1 MWRCDKVALWQRY
14 MVTEEPIRLLARLT
28 DTAKATC
35 VRTSVCH
42 ASINQCV
49 THLSISELRII
60 VSVRQWPKVTL
71 IKIVFFCKQSLKCD
85 DVMICQRLKKLCTV
99 KKRLMLKEKKIIC
112 QHCKEKE
119 NPIFFKNL
127 ILTGKTRRLNVSSI
141 FYFSQG
147 KQTEAKWNVSNKT
160 KGINNS
166 NK

>member
-1 MWRCDKVALWQRY
+1 MMWRCDKVVLWQRY

-85 DVMICQRLKKLCTV
+85 DVMICQRLKKLYTV
-99 KKRLMLKEKKIIC
+99 KKRLMLKEKKLFVNTVRKKKT
-112 QHCKEKE
+112 Q
-119 NPIFFKNL
+119 FFSR
-127 ILTGKTRRLNVSSI
+127 IWS
-141 FYFSQG
+141 
-147 KQTEAKWNVSNKT
+147 
-160 KGINNS
+160 
-166 NK
+166 